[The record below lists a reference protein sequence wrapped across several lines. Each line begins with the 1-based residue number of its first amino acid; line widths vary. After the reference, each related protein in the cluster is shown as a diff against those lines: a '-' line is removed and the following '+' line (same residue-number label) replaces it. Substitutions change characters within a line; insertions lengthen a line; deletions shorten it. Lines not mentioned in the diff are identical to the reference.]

1 MAVKIQP
8 LADYVVVQA
17 DKPEEKTASGLYLT
31 QGAQEKPDTALVVAV
46 GKDVKS
52 LKVGDR
58 ILFVEEYGKTKTTK
72 IGKDEFA
79 IIKEEHVVALV
90 KE

>member
-1 MAVKIQP
+1 MATNIQP
-8 LADYVVVQA
+8 LADYIVVKA
-17 DKPEEKTASGLYLT
+17 DKPEEKTASGIYLT
-31 QGAQEKPDTALVVAV
+31 QASQEKPDTAVVVAI
-46 GKDVKS
+46 GKDVTSVKP
-52 LKVGDR
+52 GDR

-72 IGKDEFA
+72 VGSDELS